1 MIFMQKVDLPSREQ
15 EKKKKKKNENEE
27 KVKLADLGQIVAS
40 DYEETAAT
48 QRPNLSSNEVWIG
61 KMKRISLSDYNKMII
76 AVVTFVIL

>member
-15 EKKKKKKNENEE
+15 KKKKKKNETEE

-40 DYEETAAT
+40 DCEETAAT
-48 QRPNLSSNEVWIG
+48 QRPNLSSNEVWIR